1 MNIYDFLLN
10 HTPLFYLVQS
20 LWRDEA
26 FSVLIA
32 ERPLSQIIGTLNFE
46 PPIYYILLHFW
57 VKLFGTNEISARS
70 LSLLGFV
77 LATVVVIFW
86 AEKIFQKHWLSWVTP
101 ILFFLNPMMLYYAFE
116 VRAYGWFMFF
126 ATLSLYAYSTKKYK
140 LLALAN
146 ILAFYTHSYAII
158 IPIIQILHYGM
169 FECSFKSVT
178 PKKILH
184 NSFVKSIIVWVVAT
198 LPWVFVIVKEMSKDR
213 PTWYYPVDLQLIR
226 SVLGN
231 MFTGYDGTPGGLWIY
246 TAFISVL
253 ILIFIF
259 LALTQKKHASE
270 IKYLCMTVFIPLIGV
285 IGISFIKPL
294 FVNRYLI
301 YVTVAEVLL
310 ISYGILAIKHKLLQ
324 KIVACAV
331 LITIIGINMY
341 LPSRK
346 AKLDIRSTIQAANMI
361 RENNDVLYITSPLIF
376 FEAQYYTPDRE
387 NVYLYNPQGNEFP
400 WYVGEAAFSSSRMVT
415 GYPEYPTRAIIVG
428 EDKSIMIGYHMN
440 QSPPIV
446 EETNTVEQQ

>member
-1 MNIYDFLLN
+1 MYEFLLN
-10 HTPLFYLVQS
+10 HTPIFYLIQS

-26 FSVLIA
+26 FSILIA
-32 ERPLSQIIGTLNFE
+32 ERPLSQMIGTLNFE

-57 VKLFGTNEISARS
+57 VRLFGTSEIAARS
-70 LSLLGFV
+70 LSLFGFV

-116 VRAYGWFMFF
+116 IRAYGWLMFF
-126 ATLSLYAYSTKKYK
+126 STLSLYAYSTKKYK
-140 LLALAN
+140 LLTLAN

-158 IPIIQILHYGM
+158 IPIIQILHYGI
-169 FECSFKSVT
+169 FDYSFKSVML
-178 PKKILH
+178 KKTTQ
-184 NSFVKSIIVWVVAT
+184 NPFFRSIIIWVIGI

-231 MFTGYDGTPGGLWIY
+231 MFIGYDGTPGGLWIY

-253 ILIFIF
+253 VLLFII
-259 LALTQKKHASE
+259 LALTLKKNSTE
-270 IKYLCMTVFIPLIGV
+270 IKYLCMTVFIPLLGV
-285 IGISFIKPL
+285 IGISFIRPL

-310 ISYGILAIKHKLLQ
+310 ISYGIFAVKNKLLQ
-324 KIVACAV
+324 KIIACTV
-331 LITIIGINMY
+331 LITIVGINFY

-346 AKLDIRSTIQAANMI
+346 AKLDMRSTI
-361 RENNDVLYITSPLIF
+361 PLIF

-387 NVYLYNPQGNEFP
+387 HVYLYNPHGNEFP
-400 WYVGEAAFSSSRMVT
+400 WYVGEAAFSPSRMVT
-415 GYPEYPTRAIIVG
+415 GFPQYPRRAVVVG
-428 EDKSIMIGYHMN
+428 EDQSIIIGYHMN
-440 QSPPIV
+440 QSPTIL
-446 EETNTVEQQ
+446 EEKTQAAEQK